1 MGLLEDNEEGYE
13 QSSMVQLAGNLEGK
27 MLLVH
32 SLMDDNVHPQNT
44 FQFTKALIDA
54 GKDFD
59 LKIFPPGA
67 HGVAYDMNSQMYL
80 YNLYLDWLNMNLKGT
95 E

>member
-1 MGLLEDNEEGYE
+1 GLIEENEEGYE
-13 QSSMVQLAGNLEGK
+13 QSAMLNHAGNLEGNL
-27 MLLVH
+27 LLVH

-54 GKDFD
+54 GKYFD
-59 LKIFPPGA
+59 LKIFPPGT
-67 HGVAYDMNSQMYL
+67 HGVAYDGNSRMYL
-80 YNLYLDWLNMNLKGT
+80 YNTYLDWLNKNLKGT